1 MMRLTVFVAVLVL
14 LSTESA
20 GGGLHEGTMT
30 LLSWICRQ
38 VWGYTVLAAIV
49 AGWFLGWKAGA
60 AGAVLAY
67 GVAMLALWEKPRP
80 VVLSVRPDRRGR
92 DYFHHDVAA
101 LTVEG
106 DAEAVKAAHLRD
118 EEATAAFNAVWW
130 ELFPDER
137 PNTQRKGQ
145 S

>member
-1 MMRLTVFVAVLVL
+1 
-14 LSTESA
+14 
-20 GGGLHEGTMT
+20 MT

-92 DYFHHDVAA
+92 DYEAA
-101 LTVEG
+101 GRCDPAATGCE
-106 DAEAVKAAHLRD
+106 AEELR
-118 EEATAAFNAVWW
+118 
-130 ELFPDER
+130 
-137 PNTQRKGQ
+137 
-145 S
+145 